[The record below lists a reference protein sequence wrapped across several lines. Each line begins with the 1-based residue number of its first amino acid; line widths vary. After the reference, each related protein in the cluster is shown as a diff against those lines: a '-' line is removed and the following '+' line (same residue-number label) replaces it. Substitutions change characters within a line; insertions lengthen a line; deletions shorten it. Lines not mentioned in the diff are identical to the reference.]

1 EVIKRIEEI
10 PSPHSAAEVDRIIWG
25 GTSTGSFFVKSAY
38 EKLQESS
45 WNPKEV
51 QWLLTDMERVRRGL
65 GHSTTCGVCGYIF
78 EDVLHAIKDCPIVRN
93 IWNHLAP
100 VERHDRLESCSV
112 LDADLWGILDG
123 LVLLIDQG
131 YDNML
136 IHTDCLEAVK
146 AIQESPSNGSN
157 STLDAD
163 SLVKLVYDRN
173 HGLRLFEAFCWG
185 K

>member
-1 EVIKRIEEI
+1 MVIGDGAWNLDLFRLWLLEEVIKRVEEI
-10 PSPHSAAEVDRIIWG
+10 PSPHSAAEVDRVIWV

-38 EKLQESS
+38 EKLRESS
-45 WNPKEV
+45 WNLKEV
-51 QWLLTDMERVRRGL
+51 WLLTNMERVRRGL

-78 EDVLHAIKDCPIVRN
+78 EDVLHAIKDF
-93 IWNHLAP
+93 
-100 VERHDRLESCSV
+100 

-136 IHTDCLEAVK
+136 IQTDSLEAVK

-157 STLDAD
+157 STLVRRIHPLL
-163 SLVKLVYDRN
+163 SWIGHWSVWHISR
-173 HGLRLFEAFCWG
+173 
-185 K
+185 